1 MSGCFF
7 ALPVLIPVMEI
18 PTTFVALGMLGFEL
32 VKNLRD
38 FTCANNTSEVDHV
51 FRNKSGLKI
60 GIRKN
65 KQGKLELLVDEDE
78 LRAKEGIE
86 LKEFKQQIQKQYAY
100 VQLKDR
106 LKAEGYTVVE
116 EKEEANE
123 SIRLVVRRWR

>member
-7 ALPVLIPVMEI
+7 APPVLIPMMEI
-18 PTTFVALGMLGFEL
+18 PTAFIAFGMLGFEL
-32 VKNLRD
+32 VKGLHDFNCMGKTNL
-38 FTCANNTSEVDHV
+38 VDHV
-51 FRNKSGLKI
+51 LTNKSGLKI

-65 KQGKLELLVDEDE
+65 KQGKLEILVDEDE

-86 LKEFKQQIQKQYAY
+86 LKEFKQQIQQKYAY
-100 VQLKDR
+100 TQLLNR